1 MVALRWCE
9 EDEEEQQQE
18 LVGRLSVAG
27 AIPSVCEPRVVQ
39 LASIDALSPGGKPG
53 SLVRRGQ
60 RTFFWRRVIVVAV
73 IAGLGAMAWLATG
86 RLVSAAGAQAPQSPR
101 CVAGGLPD
109 EGQTAGSCGQVY
121 VAKPG
126 DTIWAI
132 AVAYSRG
139 GDPRPLV
146 ANLESEIGGGALQPG
161 EHLIVP

>member
-18 LVGRLSVAG
+18 LVGRLVVARG
-27 AIPSVCEPRVVQ
+27 SPSGREPRLLQ
-39 LASIDALSPGGKPG
+39 LAQREVQYPGGRAG
-53 SLVRRGQ
+53 SVVRRRQ
-60 RTFFWRRVIVVAV
+60 RTFFWRRVIAVSV

-86 RLVSAAGAQAPQSPR
+86 RLVSAASAQAPQSQR
-101 CVAGGLPD
+101 CLSGGLPG

-121 VAKPG
+121 VARPG

-146 ANLESEIGGGALQPG
+146 AHLESEIGSGALQPG
-161 EHLIVP
+161 ERLIVP

>member
-9 EDEEEQQQE
+9 GDEEEQQQE
-18 LVGRLSVAG
+18 LVGRLTVEGGSSSG
-27 AIPSVCEPRVVQ
+27 GEPRILQ
-39 LASIDALSPGGKPG
+39 LARREVPYLGGRAG
-53 SLVRRGQ
+53 SVVRRRQ
-60 RTFFWRRVIVVAV
+60 RTFFWRRVIVVSV

-86 RLVSAAGAQAPQSPR
+86 RLVSAAGAQAPQSQR
-101 CVAGGLPD
+101 CLAGGLLS

-121 VAKPG
+121 VARPG

-146 ANLESEIGGGALQPG
+146 ANLESEIGSGALQPG
-161 EHLIVP
+161 ERLIVP

>member
-18 LVGRLSVAG
+18 LEDRLTVAG
-27 AIPSVCEPRVVQ
+27 GGPSGRERRLLQ
-39 LASIDALSPGGKPG
+39 LAPREVPCPGGRAG
-53 SLVRRGQ
+53 SVVRRRQ
-60 RTFFWRRVIVVAV
+60 RTFFWRRVIAVSV
-73 IAGLGAMAWLATG
+73 IAGLGAMVWLATG
-86 RLVSAAGAQAPQSPR
+86 RLVSAAGAQAPQSQR
-101 CVAGGLPD
+101 CLSGGLPG
-109 EGQTAGSCGQVY
+109 EAQTAGSCGQVY
-121 VAKPG
+121 VARPG

-161 EHLIVP
+161 ERLVVP

>member
-18 LVGRLSVAG
+18 LVGRLTVAGGSPSKLEPRRLQAAPREVPYPGGRAGSVA
-27 AIPSVCEPRVVQ
+27 R
-39 LASIDALSPGGKPG
+39 
-53 SLVRRGQ
+53 Q
-60 RTFFWRRVIVVAV
+60 RHRSFFWRRVIAVSV

-86 RLVSAAGAQAPQSPR
+86 RLVSAAGAQTPQSQR
-101 CVAGGLPD
+101 CLSGGLPG
-109 EGQTAGSCGQVY
+109 EGQTGGSCGQVY
-121 VAKPG
+121 VARPG

-161 EHLIVP
+161 ERLIVP

>member
-18 LVGRLSVAG
+18 LAGRLTVAG
-27 AIPSVCEPRVVQ
+27 ATPSGREPRLLQ
-39 LASIDALSPGGKPG
+39 LAPREVAYPSGRAS
-53 SLVRRGQ
+53 SVVRRRQ
-60 RTFFWRRVIVVAV
+60 RTFFWRRVIVVSV

-101 CVAGGLPD
+101 CVAGGLPGA
-109 EGQTAGSCGQVY
+109 GQAAGSCGQVY
-121 VAKPG
+121 VARPG
-126 DTIWAI
+126 DTIWSI

-161 EHLIVP
+161 ERLIVP